1 MFSLNL
7 TNLVKYVLEGLAV
20 AVAAFYIPRKN
31 MNLQEVALIAL
42 TAAATFAVLDM
53 FSPYVGS
60 SARQGA
66 GFGIGYN
73 MVTGGGIEGF
83 DEGFE
88 GEGFEAEG
96 FDGEGFEAE
105 GFDGQFGG
113 EAAPPAVAAARPESP
128 VDADVAFKGIDA
140 GEKLSP
146 L

>member
-1 MFSLNL
+1 MFNLDL

-53 FSPYVGS
+53 FTPYVGS

-88 GEGFEAEG
+88 GEA
-96 FDGEGFEAE
+96 EGFEAE

-113 EAAPPAVAAARPESP
+113 EAAAPAVAAARPESP
-128 VDADVAFKGIDA
+128 VDADVSFKGIDA

>member
-1 MFSLNL
+1 MFNFDL

-31 MNLQEVALIAL
+31 MNLQEVALIAI

-53 FSPYVGS
+53 FTPFVGS

-83 DEGFE
+83 DEGQE
-88 GEGFEAEG
+88 
-96 FDGEGFEAE
+96 
-105 GFDGQFGG
+105 GG
-113 EAAPPAVAAARPESP
+113 EADPQVHVPRPDSP
-128 VDADVAFKGIDA
+128 VDAEVSFTGIDA
-140 GEKLSP
+140 GEQLSP

>member
-1 MFSLNL
+1 MFNLDL

-53 FSPYVGS
+53 FTPYVGA

-83 DEGFE
+83 DE
-88 GEGFEAEG
+88 EG
-96 FDGEGFEAE
+96 FDEGLEEEEEE
-105 GFDGQFGG
+105 GFDGQYGG
-113 EAAPPAVAAARPESP
+113 AESQVARPESP
-128 VDADVAFKGIDA
+128 IDAEVSFKGIDG
-140 GEKLSP
+140 GEQLSP